1 MAVIEY
7 ATLED
12 LERSVNGLKPEV
24 ERYVA
29 DAVRVLRGEIAGTVG
44 AAEARLTHRID
55 GVETKVDRIE
65 SKVDGIESR
74 VDGIE
79 SRVDG
84 VETKIDRIESKVDG
98 IESRV
103 DGVETKIDRIESKID
118 RLVEVPPD

>member
-1 MAVIEY
+1 MAVIEH

-44 AAEARLTHRID
+44 AAEARLTHRIE
-55 GVETKVDRIE
+55 GIETKVDRIE
-65 SKVDGIESR
+65 TKVE
-74 VDGIE
+74 
-79 SRVDG
+79 
-84 VETKIDRIESKVDG
+84 RIESKV
-98 IESRV
+98 E
-103 DGVETKIDRIESKID
+103 RIESKID